1 MHIISG
7 KFQRRSLKF
16 PKNRAFR
23 PTKSIVREAVFNIIG
38 LTIEGASFLDA
49 CSGSGAVGIEAESR
63 GAGHV
68 VCVDKDTQYLNQ
80 NKAILNSDI
89 TVVRSDLIRYL
100 KGSPDRFDFIY
111 LDPIW
116 SDHSTYEM
124 GISLILSRQL
134 LNPHGILLVEHDNS
148 FNVSE
153 YFSKLD
159 FKRYQYGNSLIS
171 ILKILD

>member
-7 KFQRRSLKF
+7 KYQRRSLKF

-38 LTIEGASFLDA
+38 LAIQGASFLDG

-63 GAGHV
+63 GADYV

-89 TVVRSDLIRYL
+89 TIVRSDLIRYL
-100 KGSPDRFDFIY
+100 KGTRDRFDFIY

-116 SDHSTYEM
+116 SD
-124 GISLILSRQL
+124 
-134 LNPHGILLVEHDNS
+134 
-148 FNVSE
+148 
-153 YFSKLD
+153 
-159 FKRYQYGNSLIS
+159 
-171 ILKILD
+171 

>member
-1 MHIISG
+1 M
-7 KFQRRSLKF
+7 
-16 PKNRAFR
+16 
-23 PTKSIVREAVFNIIG
+23 
-38 LTIEGASFLDA
+38 
-49 CSGSGAVGIEAESR
+49 
-63 GAGHV
+63 
-68 VCVDKDTQYLNQ
+68 QYLNQ